1 MCHLSRLAWPSRCG
15 QSPSPLSRPAKA
27 QGLVWGPKSPQS
39 AVAGFVCRR
48 RWPGVREEQERG
60 KSDFK
65 TQRRTDRVGAPF
77 GRPHSPSVTPLLSCP
92 EEVGSKLRDTETGQ
106 NKFSPLR
113 RGAGCAHSE
122 CPGFTYRRCGSVRV
136 CACVCVPVSTH
147 RAASGLVWS
156 PRRRWGTNEHALRL
170 RGGLLGK
177 ERDQRGLTAK
187 PQPQRPLRTAGQGP
201 EQQREKRGDQPEPNR
216 AWSGDGT
223 SQGSRRSHCG
233 LPVRRDLPL
242 LRGRR

>member
-1 MCHLSRLAWPSRCG
+1 MCHPCRLAWPSRCG
-15 QSPSPLSRPAKA
+15 QSPSPLSRPAEA

-122 CPGFTYRRCGSVRV
+122 CPGVHIPAVRECEGVCVRV
-136 CACVCVPVSTH
+136 CASQYAQGRIRACMVPSEALGDK
-147 RAASGLVWS
+147 RA
-156 PRRRWGTNEHALRL
+156 
-170 RGGLLGK
+170 
-177 ERDQRGLTAK
+177 
-187 PQPQRPLRTAGQGP
+187 RT
-201 EQQREKRGDQPEPNR
+201 E
-216 AWSGDGT
+216 T
-223 SQGSRRSHCG
+223 
-233 LPVRRDLPL
+233 
-242 LRGRR
+242 